1 MPPESPIPGTGFRG
15 LLKDGRPA
23 PGEMPPRGP
32 LFLSCHTS
40 EEEEKAGGLPSLRFA
55 FPCNYSCGS
64 IFKHQKGE
72 FITVVLIS
80 HAKCVYMLTA
90 FLRDNY
96 LITSA
101 LIFSAQFTA
110 ADFKNYG

>member
-1 MPPESPIPGTGFRG
+1 MPPLG
-15 LLKDGRPA
+15 
-23 PGEMPPRGP
+23 PP
-32 LFLSCHTS
+32 FLSGDTG
-40 EEEEKAGGLPSLRFA
+40 EREEKAGGLPSLRFA
-55 FPCNYSCGS
+55 FPRNYSRGS
-64 IFKHQKGE
+64 VFKRQKGE

-101 LIFSAQFTA
+101 LIFSAPFTA